1 MGFSTDLILPGQE
14 GHYSE
19 FTCAVCFN
27 LVEGPLLTK
36 CQHIFCTACLQD
48 WFDTKPSCPS
58 CTQELDPRHGAGE
71 LHLASPLA
79 HRVLGRIRVKCSL
92 PNCPWVG
99 EYSEVTAHLTSS
111 DSHLATATPM
121 ELDPSVAAGA
131 AAAKRAN
138 QPASATPPTPPAE
151 GADQSRSS
159 AEALK
164 VAGNAKFE
172 QRMYGDAI
180 TLYTK
185 AINLASDV
193 SANDAARNAAPRHE
207 EDPGLSPRLT
217 PALSLART
225 HGKSQR
231 PLSSRPLSSRPQ
243 VPTYYSNRAACYF
256 CTGRYSECAADCQAA
271 LRLDPFNGK
280 VYKRLARAHCEMGE
294 FDKAKIVCEQGLGR
308 SAADSRAVI
317 KAEAEE
323 VSQVSAWTE
332 QGEAALANGDCSLA
346 RTFFANVLQKISAP
360 SCKLRLVRAELGLG
374 LCDRAL
380 RTTRDVIK
388 MHPNVSEAYVL
399 RGMALLLSS
408 DLEQAQ
414 RHLREA
420 LRLDPD
426 DSEAARAMKR
436 ARKLERHMESAKSS
450 ATARAF
456 ETAEMEYTSALS
468 LVDDMAQRAPLVA
481 TLHAERA
488 SARLRLKSY
497 DEALKDCALAIY
509 AQDDCKSAW
518 LTKAQVLHALGR
530 HEEALHDMSTLS
542 QTFQNDTQ
550 VSHAHQRAS
559 FEVRKAK
566 RPDYYALLNVP
577 SIASGVEIKQAYKQ
591 QALVWHPDKHSDS
604 EVHRAAAE
612 ERFKL
617 LGEALEILG
626 DEFQRKLY
634 NEGYDK
640 AAIQERVQ
648 AANRSASNFDRDGCC
663 NRGGG
668 CGGGGCG

>member
-1 MGFSTDLILPGQE
+1 M
-14 GHYSE
+14 
-19 FTCAVCFN
+19 
-27 LVEGPLLTK
+27 
-36 CQHIFCTACLQD
+36 
-48 WFDTKPSCPS
+48 
-58 CTQELDPRHGAGE
+58 
-71 LHLASPLA
+71 
-79 HRVLGRIRVKCSL
+79 
-92 PNCPWVG
+92 
-99 EYSEVTAHLTSS
+99 
-111 DSHLATATPM
+111 
-121 ELDPSVAAGA
+121 
-131 AAAKRAN
+131 
-138 QPASATPPTPPAE
+138 
-151 GADQSRSS
+151 
-159 AEALK
+159 
-164 VAGNAKFE
+164 
-172 QRMYGDAI
+172 
-180 TLYTK
+180 
-185 AINLASDV
+185 
-193 SANDAARNAAPRHE
+193 
-207 EDPGLSPRLT
+207 
-217 PALSLART
+217 
-225 HGKSQR
+225 
-231 PLSSRPLSSRPQ
+231 
-243 VPTYYSNRAACYF
+243 PTYYSNRAACYF

-436 ARKLERHMESAKSS
+436 ARKLERHMESAKTS

-468 LVDDMAQRAPLVA
+468 LVGDMAQRAPLVA

-566 RPDYYALLNVP
+566 RPDYYALLNAP